1 VMAPKT
7 GSGSARGNR
16 GSNSAPA
23 GTNRGMS
30 INGGAATGAEST
42 AGARVTGTTTRG
54 RTALDADSGAGGTA
68 GARGMVKR
76 HSSIE
81 GSEKL
86 LGGRIV
92 VDSDAAEVDE
102 DAAGNSTSS
111 IWLAKNPE
119 RIPKIELHCGKK
131 KKNLLSQ

>member
-1 VMAPKT
+1 MMAPKT

-23 GTNRGMS
+23 GTNQGMS

-42 AGARVTGTTTRG
+42 AGARVTGTTRG

-111 IWLAKNPE
+111 IWVGEK
-119 RIPKIELHCGKK
+119 
-131 KKNLLSQ
+131 S